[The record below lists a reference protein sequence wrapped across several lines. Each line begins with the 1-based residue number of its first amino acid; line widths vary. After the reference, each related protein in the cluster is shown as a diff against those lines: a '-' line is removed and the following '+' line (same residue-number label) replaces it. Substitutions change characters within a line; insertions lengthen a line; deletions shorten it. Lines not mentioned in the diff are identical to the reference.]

1 MATATLTARRN
12 QNLYRQPT
20 TLKLGPIS
28 SSFVTV
34 SIIGLLAGLY
44 LNQVTKTN
52 VLGIRVGELAKQSR
66 QLLADKQ
73 DLSVEAARLQAIGH
87 IAASAGH
94 QGLVAE
100 SKVTYAR

>member
-34 SIIGLLAGLY
+34 AIIGLLAGLY
-44 LNQVTKTN
+44 LNQVTKTS
-52 VLGIRVGELAKQSR
+52 VLGYRVGELTKQSR
-66 QLLADKQ
+66 QLMSDKQ

-87 IAASAGH
+87 ISAKATK
-94 QGLVAE
+94 QGLVPE
-100 SKVTYAR
+100 GKVTYAR